1 MEKGTKRRLR
11 FPPSIGTLAWIDP
24 VLRDT
29 REEFQPLLPAL
40 VVDES
45 HTGCGLVILYRD
57 NIMEGE
63 TCMVQV
69 AELEP
74 LPALIRWINHLDE
87 DVLKVG
93 MAYLDDNV

>member
-1 MEKGTKRRLR
+1 
-11 FPPSIGTLAWIDP
+11 
-24 VLRDT
+24 
-29 REEFQPLLPAL
+29 
-40 VVDES
+40 
-45 HTGCGLVILYRD
+45 
-57 NIMEGE
+57 MEGE

-93 MAYLDDNV
+93 LAYLDDNV